1 MNIYQGPQNNMNF
14 NGGNDVESNLL
25 IQKYSS
31 SFASICKKDIKFIR
45 ILFPSF
51 KRRSITFLF
60 TVCLVVIFFVTL
72 YIFFNRY
79 NPLYI
84 DEVNLSH
91 LGLMRYFV
99 SNKYEYYRILT
110 ATFFHGDVWSLLIN
124 AYYFMNLGETL
135 ELKYGPGKYV
145 GVLLLS
151 TLSGNSI
158 MCATAGRSDVEV
170 GIGSIL
176 AGFAGVF
183 LAEIIIHYKE
193 IRDKFSIIGNYMLTF
208 LLLFLTTSL
217 LPHNGNIFGIL
228 GGILGGIYFV
238 YAFGHNP
245 PETLTYKMKIILI
258 LLAAVYFVACFT
270 AIIILK
276 Y

>member
-1 MNIYQGPQNNMNF
+1 MNVYRLPQNNMNL
-14 NGGNDVESNLL
+14 NGENNVESNLL

-31 SFASICKKDIKFIR
+31 SFASICRKDIKFIR

-51 KRRSITFLF
+51 KRKSITFHF
-60 TVCLVVIFFVTL
+60 TVFLVVTFFVTA

-79 NPLYI
+79 NPLDI
-84 DEVNLSH
+84 DEVNLSY

-99 SNKYEYYRILT
+99 SNKYEYYRIVT
-110 ATFFHGDVWSLLIN
+110 ATFFHADIWSLLIN
-124 AYYFMNLGETL
+124 VYYLMNLGGTL
-135 ELKYGPGKYV
+135 EFKYGQPKYL

-158 MCATAGRSDVEV
+158 ICATAGRVEV
-170 GIGSIL
+170 ELGIGSIL

-193 IRDKFSIIGNYMLTF
+193 IREKLSIIGNYMLTF
-208 LLLFLTTSL
+208 LLLFLTTSF
-217 LPHNGNIFGIL
+217 LPHNGNIFGII

-238 YAFGHNP
+238 YAFGNST
-245 PETLTYKMKIILI
+245 PEISTYKMKIILL
-258 LLAAVYFVACFT
+258 LLALGYFAACFA
-270 AIIILK
+270 AIIFLK

>member
-1 MNIYQGPQNNMNF
+1 MNIYQDPQNNMNL
-14 NGGNDVESNLL
+14 NGGNNVESNLL

-51 KRRSITFLF
+51 KRKSITFYF
-60 TVCLVVIFFVTL
+60 TVCLVVTFIVTL

-84 DEVNLSH
+84 DEVNLSY

-99 SNKYEYYRILT
+99 TNKYEYYRILT
-110 ATFFHGDVWSLLIN
+110 ATFFHADIWSLLIN
-124 AYYFMNLGETL
+124 TYYFMNLGGTL
-135 ELKYGPGKYV
+135 ELKYGPAKYL
-145 GVLLLS
+145 GVLLLT

-158 MCATAGRSDVEV
+158 ICASAGRANVEL

-217 LPHNGNIFGIL
+217 LAHNGNIFGVL

-238 YAFGHNP
+238 YAFGDNTY
-245 PETLTYKMKIILI
+245 ETSTYKTKIILI
-258 LLAAVYFVACFT
+258 LLAVVYFAACFA
-270 AIIILK
+270 AIIAFK